1 MTAQAIV
8 LLAALACG
16 GGQEVPMFDQAHAF
30 VQKWEGGAQLTL
42 DPDDPG
48 GATKYGISLRFLRNL
63 PLQDADL
70 NLDGEITWQD
80 VAALDEEH
88 ARGIYRAYFW
98 NRLRLD
104 SMPPVLALALYDTA
118 VNCGRPRAAV
128 WLQAALGVRVD
139 GIVGPATVAAVQAA
153 DPHEIIRDVLLARV
167 KHYCHLAIRQEWGEK
182 YIDGWLNRS
191 ADLVAAVVRVGSGA

>member
-1 MTAQAIV
+1 
-8 LLAALACG
+8 
-16 GGQEVPMFDQAHAF
+16 MFDQAHAF
-30 VQKWEGGAQLTL
+30 TQQWEGGSKLTM

-48 GATKYGISLRFLRNL
+48 GATKYGISYRFLKDL
-63 PLQDADL
+63 PLSDADL

-104 SMPPVLALALYDTA
+104 FMPPALAMVLYDTA
-118 VNCGRPRAAV
+118 VNCGRTRAAI
-128 WLQAALGVRVD
+128 WLQTALGVRVD
-139 GIVGPATVAAVQAA
+139 GIVGPKTVAAVQAA
-153 DPHEIIRDVLLARV
+153 DSRELIGAVLLSRV
-167 KHYCHLAIRQEWGEK
+167 KHYCHLAIKQEWGEK

-191 ADLVAAVVRVGSGA
+191 ADLVMAITWVAHA